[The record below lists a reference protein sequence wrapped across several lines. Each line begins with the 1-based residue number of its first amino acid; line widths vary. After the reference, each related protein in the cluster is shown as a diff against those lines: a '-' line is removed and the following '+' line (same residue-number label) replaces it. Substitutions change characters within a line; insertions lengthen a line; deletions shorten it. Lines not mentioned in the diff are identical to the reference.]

1 MQNQVLSVQA
11 KSASCRTGVR
21 SCVTDIRQLKN
32 EAETAANARLIAAA
46 PELLAACHEV
56 ILVLE
61 FAKRQDPG
69 QAGLYHCPSVR
80 RAIAHAT
87 VP

>member
-1 MQNQVLSVQA
+1 MPDFGPIV
-11 KSASCRTGVR
+11 C
-21 SCVTDIRQLKN
+21 DIRPQTN
-32 EAETAANARLIAAA
+32 VAETAANARLIAAA
-46 PELLAACHEV
+46 PELLAACQEA
-56 ILVLE
+56 IFVLE

-87 VP
+87 TP

>member
-1 MQNQVLSVQA
+1 MPDRGPIV
-11 KSASCRTGVR
+11 C
-21 SCVTDIRQLKN
+21 DIRQLKN

-46 PELLAACHEV
+46 PELLAACQEA
-56 ILVLE
+56 IFVLE

-87 VP
+87 TP